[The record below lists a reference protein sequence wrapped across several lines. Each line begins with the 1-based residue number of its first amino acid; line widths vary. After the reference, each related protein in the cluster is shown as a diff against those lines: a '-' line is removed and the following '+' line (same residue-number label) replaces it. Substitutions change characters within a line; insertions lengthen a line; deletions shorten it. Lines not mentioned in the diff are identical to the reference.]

1 LLADFYPANL
11 FDGLFFCFF
20 FLRPCWNVNK
30 MSAVTR
36 VCCIAA
42 LPATYVVRWKPGL
55 CPGVTSLWRCLPALG
70 VHYFHTSSVRWRFL
84 DARDPDHDKK
94 EKQLV
99 VHQGEYFD
107 EAAKR
112 ARDKQTYQE
121 AVAMYLKRNALYRR
135 GHVEFIYAA
144 LARMKE
150 FNVHRDLATYK
161 KLLGLFPEG
170 KMIAQTTWQVE
181 FMHYPKQQQCC
192 IDILDQMESNGMQT
206 FFILGCG
213 SQFL

>member
-1 LLADFYPANL
+1 MNESKMNL
-11 FDGLFFCFF
+11 VKHIKHIAGLPVICTVQLSCG
-20 FLRPCWNVNK
+20 LRPALMPLMLC
-30 MSAVTR
+30 SPIR
-36 VCCIAA
+36 VCH
-42 LPATYVVRWKPGL
+42 P
-55 CPGVTSLWRCLPALG
+55 
-70 VHYFHTSSVRWRFL
+70 FHTSSIHLRFL

-99 VHQGEYFD
+99 IHQGEYFD

-112 ARDKQTYQE
+112 ARDKRTYEE
-121 AVAMYLKRNALYRR
+121 AVALYLKRNALYRR

-150 FNVHRDLATYK
+150 FNVHRDIDTYK

-192 IDILDQMESNGMQT
+192 IDILDQMESNGMR
-206 FFILGCG
+206 
-213 SQFL
+213 SAV